1 MAINEYR
8 IKERI
13 TVTIDDDALVR
24 LDAIAEA
31 QRLDR
36 STLLNRIV
44 CEAVGLS
51 RQWKLNVRTV
61 GCAKGA

>member
-1 MAINEYR
+1 MATNEYR
-8 IKERI
+8 TKERI
-13 TVTIDDDALVR
+13 TVTIDDDALEK
-24 LDAIAEA
+24 LDAFAEA

-51 RQWKLNVRTV
+51 RPWKLNVKQIGT
-61 GCAKGA
+61 AK